1 MRLGI
6 KSVSRFLRLFGALG
20 LLALSLI
27 FDVGTAS
34 AWKATTPPVNA
45 TYYGGAGF
53 DYAYSTA
60 IDASGNHFVLGTFAS
75 TNLDFD
81 PGVGTTSRATAG
93 FDDIYIS
100 KFNSS
105 GDFVWM
111 KQIGGVDNDVA
122 NSLAIDALGNLYI
135 GGRFQSTVDFDPGV
149 GTSNLISSGSSDAFV
164 LKLDSGGEFQWVRH
178 IKGSTTSGYES
189 LTSMT
194 VDSSGLYAIGEF
206 NETADF
212 DPGVGTSNLV
222 SNGQLDAFA
231 LKLDLDGAFQWV
243 KNFGAGGNDSAKSLA
258 VDSSGV
264 YVTGGFSGTVNFNSS
279 GSANLSTP
287 DVNTVNGYLVKLDG
301 NGAYQ
306 WAHKV
311 GDLGSGVAL
320 DTSASYVHITGHFSG
335 TNDFDPG
342 AGTSN
347 SSSLGSTDA
356 YLLTLNIDG
365 TFVRVARFG
374 NFYTDQGRNIT
385 VDSSGNV
392 LATGVFTTSGGGPVD
407 FDPGPGT
414 GNLTAQ

>member
-1 MRLGI
+1 MRLGFR
-6 KSVSRFLRLFGALG
+6 SASRFLRLLGALG
-20 LLALSLI
+20 LFALSLV

-111 KQIGGVDNDVA
+111 NDDIYISKFNSSGDFVWMKQIGGVDNDVA

-164 LKLDSGGEFQWVRH
+164 LKLDSAGEFQWVRH

-222 SNGQLDAFA
+222 TNGQLDTFA

-243 KNFGAGGNDSAKSLA
+243 KNFGAGSNDSAKSLA

-279 GSANLSTP
+279 GSANLSSP

-301 NGAYQ
+301 NGVYQ

-320 DTSASYVHITGHFSG
+320 DTSAGYVHITGHFSG
-335 TNDFDPG
+335 TNDFNPG

-347 SSSLGSTDA
+347 LNSQGSTDA

-365 TFVRVARFG
+365 T
-374 NFYTDQGRNIT
+374 
-385 VDSSGNV
+385 
-392 LATGVFTTSGGGPVD
+392 
-407 FDPGPGT
+407 
-414 GNLTAQ
+414 

>member
-1 MRLGI
+1 MRLGFR
-6 KSVSRFLRLFGALG
+6 SASRFLRLLGVLG
-20 LLALSLI
+20 LFALSLV

-164 LKLDSGGEFQWVRH
+164 LKLDSAGEFQWVRH

-206 NETADF
+206 DETADF

-311 GDLGSGVAL
+311 GGLGSGVAL

-342 AGTSN
+342 AGTQN
-347 SSSLGSTDA
+347 STSIGVATDA
-356 YLLTLNIDG
+356 YLLTLNTDG

-374 NFYTDQGRNIT
+374 NSWTDQGRNIT

-392 LATGVFTTSGGGPVD
+392 LATGVFTTIRRYESREHLRHHGRFGR
-407 FDPGPGT
+407 
-414 GNLTAQ
+414 